1 MLKYIILFVVWAGL
15 VFGYIVP
22 HWLVPV
28 IRRRNLGESAEAVG
42 MMFFFAIVTI
52 GWWWKNQRVVWLA
65 YIGLFLY
72 APSAYCIIISF
83 ITLKRRGKPTKGWE
97 ETTVLIDSGIFGI
110 MRHPMYFGTALW
122 AFAMVLV
129 QQSILAIVLGVV
141 VIACTF
147 MASRGEDRKMIE
159 KYGDAYKKYMTK
171 VHMWPLIF

>member
-1 MLKYIILFVVWAGL
+1 VAKYIILFVVWAGL

-28 IRRRNLGESAEAVG
+28 IRRRNVGECAEAFG
-42 MMFFFAIVTI
+42 MMLFFAIVTI
-52 GWWWKNQRVVWLA
+52 GWLWMNQRVAWLA

-72 APSAYCIIISF
+72 APSACCIVTSF
-83 ITLKRRGKPTKGWE
+83 INLKHRGKPAKGWE
-97 ETTVLIDSGIFGI
+97 ETTVLIDSGIFKI

-122 AFAMVLV
+122 AFAMALV
-129 QQSILAIVLGVV
+129 QQSILSIVLGVV

-147 MASRGEDRKMIE
+147 TASWKEDRKMIE
-159 KYGDAYKKYMTK
+159 KYGDAYRKYMTK

>member
-1 MLKYIILFVVWAGL
+1 MAKYIILFVVWAGL

-22 HWLVPV
+22 HWLVPMMKQG
-28 IRRRNLGESAEAVG
+28 NLGEGAEAVG
-42 MMFFFAIVTI
+42 MVLFFAIVTV
-52 GWWWKNQRVVWLA
+52 GWLWMNQRVTWLA

-72 APSAYCIIISF
+72 APSAYCIVASF
-83 ITLKRRGKPTKGWE
+83 INLKHKGKPAKGWE

-122 AFAMVLV
+122 AFAMALV
-129 QQSILAIVLGVV
+129 QQSILAIVLCIMVMV
-141 VIACTF
+141 CTF

-159 KYGDAYKKYMTK
+159 KYGDAYRKYMTK

>member
-1 MLKYIILFVVWAGL
+1 VVKYIILFIVWAGL

-52 GWWWKNQRVVWLA
+52 GWLWKNQRVAWLA
-65 YIGLFLY
+65 YIGLFFY
-72 APSAYCIIISF
+72 APSAYCIVASF
-83 ITLKRRGKPTKGWE
+83 INLKHRGKPAKGWE
-97 ETTVLIDSGIFGI
+97 ETTVLIDSGIFKI

-129 QQSILAIVLGVV
+129 QQSILSIVLGVM
-141 VIACTF
+141 VIVCTF
-147 MASRGEDRKMIE
+147 TASWKEDRKMKE
-159 KYGDAYKKYMTK
+159 KFGDAYSEYMTK